1 MAEKFILK
9 DLLKEKAEMFHVKLD
24 ETALD
29 RFDTYGKLL
38 VDWNEKINLT
48 AILDPEGI
56 AVKHFLDCLMIFK
69 YVDIPFGASVIDIG
83 TGAGFPGSTASAW
96 ISS

>member
-1 MAEKFILK
+1 MQLPLNLVTDGCK
-9 DLLKEKAEMFHVKLD
+9 DFLQLD
-24 ETALD
+24 EVALK
-29 RFDTYGKLL
+29 RLEKYAELL
-38 VDWNEKINLT
+38 VSWNEKINLT

-83 TGAGFPGSTASAW
+83 TGAGFPGVVPCC
-96 ISS
+96 